1 MDIMNTVNYIDVS
14 LNSPCLK
21 LQCFGAAWR
30 SKPVVA
36 AQGWNEGFSEN
47 QFMEKNVIKVSVD
60 PNRLDTP

>member
-1 MDIMNTVNYIDVS
+1 MYAHKTDYYFSRIP
-14 LNSPCLK
+14 NSP
-21 LQCFGAAWR
+21 AVHA
-30 SKPVVA
+30 PAHAVHVA